1 MATLPLHRLLAALTA
16 AARQLRLSDA
26 AWARRAGVPKETLC
40 RLRAR
45 SSCDFAT
52 LDALAAALSLEL
64 EARPTTRAVSEDG
77 CWPRHVDR
85 AYEARVLD
93 VLASG
98 ATSHEAWRA
107 LGPRFF
113 VAGLAVTLAS
123 VRGFDRA
130 RYLALAERLHPGS
143 TTPDVYRRWLAG
155 TPLPPDRFLP
165 PLLTTRDRAEAT
177 TRSG

>member
-1 MATLPLHRLLAALTA
+1 MPDSPLQRLLAPLTA
-16 AARQLRLSDA
+16 FARHLHLSDA
-26 AWARRAGVPKETLC
+26 EWARRAGVPKETLC
-40 RLRAR
+40 RLRTR
-45 SSCDFAT
+45 TSCDFAT
-52 LDALAAALSLEL
+52 LDALAAALSLEF
-64 EARPTTRAVSEDG
+64 EARPAATAVTEDG
-77 CWPRHVDR
+77 CWPRQLDR

-93 VLASG
+93 VLAGGS
-98 ATSHEAWRA
+98 TSAETWGA

-143 TTPDVYRRWLAG
+143 TEPDVYRRWLAG

-165 PLLTTRDRAEAT
+165 PLLATLDRAA
-177 TRSG
+177 